1 MIVTITSNASIDNLS
16 KLWNIET
23 LMNSYEPLQFR
34 QIDQFTIQLFFSLRL
49 WNGLQL
55 SDYYDG
61 NYLGTNLL
69 SYLETS
75 DSSFGIELVDD
86 DQAFI
91 VVFPIIAIGISAL
104 ILALAANG
112 DTCSNPGMTYVG

>member
-1 MIVTITSNASIDNLS
+1 MNPYSFARLTNLPFNCS
-16 KLWNIET
+16 
-23 LMNSYEPLQFR
+23 SR
-34 QIDQFTIQLFFSLRL
+34 LRL

-104 ILALAANG
+104 ILALAANS
-112 DTCSNPGMTYVG
+112 DTVVILG